1 MRAPLVERHQFPTGI
16 LNRVYDG
23 LRDLGTAAVDVG
35 RRQMI
40 VLLPACESSL
50 SPTLT
55 FSAAS
60 AKVKFQG
67 RPVARLENRRWLL
80 RVGSGQPGF

>member
-40 VLLPACESSL
+40 VLLPACESPL

-55 FSAAS
+55 FSAAL
-60 AKVKFQG
+60 ANVKFLS
-67 RPVARLENRRWLL
+67 RPAARRENRRRLL
-80 RVGSGQPGF
+80 WVGSGQPGF